1 MKMPR
6 QLLVLIAFIL
16 VVLGL
21 SSCGSKSPAGAGRPA
36 GIAQEA
42 LKGQAVIFDQ
52 YAQGDALTIRVT
64 GVPPEPQGFVLQG
77 WLLGPSGALNLGLL
91 TPKEGR
97 LDFHWNSPQGKNLVH
112 EYTKVE
118 ATWEPGSGSNSP
130 TGRVVFLGKISL
142 LGQQLFQ
149 QTGKAPQ
156 APALGLQS
164 QVDLSVEH
172 AGMAKAAAQ
181 LEDWSEMKAHL
192 EHVINIL
199 EGRHGA
205 LFGDYL
211 GTGVPQNPG
220 DGWGAKTYAKEVK
233 NLLLSAGQ
241 NSVNAVYHEFQ
252 TETNTVENTCL
263 AMLKH
268 FQVTKVPT
276 LLAQLTKTV
285 KHLKAGPAHQLY
297 QLAQKSLTIP
307 LESPQ

>member
-1 MKMPR
+1 MKMPH
-6 QLLVLIAFIL
+6 QLVFVSAVIALVFG
-16 VVLGL
+16 V
-21 SSCGSKSPAGAGRPA
+21 SSCGAKAPGNAPSAAGFR
-36 GIAQEA
+36 QET
-42 LKGQAVIFDQ
+42 LQGQAVIFDE
-52 YAQGDALTIRVT
+52 YAQDDALAISVK

-77 WLLGPSGALNLGLL
+77 WLLGPSSALNLGLL
-91 TPKEGR
+91 TPKKGR
-97 LDFHWNSPQGKNLVH
+97 IDFHWNSPQGKNLVH

-118 ATWEPGSGSNSP
+118 ATWEPVSVRNSP
-130 TGRVVFLGKISL
+130 TGKVVFSGKIPL

-156 APALGLQS
+156 APAIGLQS
-164 QVDLSVEH
+164 QVDLSAEH
-172 AGMAKAAAQ
+172 AGMARAAAQ

-220 DGWGAKTYAKEVK
+220 DGWGAKTYAEEVK
-233 NLLLSAGQ
+233 NLLSSAGQ
-241 NSVNAVYHEFQ
+241 NSVNAVYQKFQ
-252 TETNTVENTCL
+252 AETSAVENTCL

-276 LLAQLTKTV
+276 LLAELTKTV
-285 KHLKAGPAHQLY
+285 NQLKAGPAHQLY
-297 QLAQKSLTIP
+297 QFAQQTLTIP